1 MRRVAIGIGQDEA
14 RLSLIGARTRPKTRH
29 LPLPFPSRKQHF
41 QLEKLEGSRRM
52 GVETT
57 SSVFVRF
64 ARAPSLYPFPTA
76 GKGDPSLEPFC
87 IILTPM
93 RVPFSPCRR
102 RSRQGGGGSRLRT
115 SPISAFRGL
124 DDAGRKTP
132 HPPFGHLLPQG
143 AQEGRSSLVSRKTR
157 GFHTTL
163 KGHRH

>member
-1 MRRVAIGIGQDEA
+1 MRRVATGIGQDEA
-14 RLSLIGARTRPKTRH
+14 RFSLIGARTRPKTRH
-29 LPLPFPSRKQHF
+29 LPLAFPSRTQHF
-41 QLEKLEGSRRM
+41 QLEMLEGSRRM

-64 ARAPSLYPFPTA
+64 ARAPSLYPFPTT
-76 GKGDPSLEPFC
+76 GKGDSSPESFC
-87 IILTPM
+87 PILTPM
-93 RVPFSPCRR
+93 RVSFSPCRR
-102 RSRQGGGGSRLRT
+102 RSWQGGGGPRLRA
-115 SPISAFRGL
+115 SPSCAFRRR

-143 AQEGRSSLVSRKTR
+143 AQEGRASLVWRKTR